1 MTRDQALWLVKRPEK
16 IDPDM
21 FKNIEFKKLP
31 FALREQLINAYL
43 NHIFADRKY
52 TR

>member
-1 MTRDQALWLVKRPEK
+1 MTIAQALWLVKRPEK

-21 FKNIEFKKLP
+21 FLNIEFKKLP
-31 FALREQLINAYL
+31 FALKAQLINAY
-43 NHIFADRKY
+43 RKY